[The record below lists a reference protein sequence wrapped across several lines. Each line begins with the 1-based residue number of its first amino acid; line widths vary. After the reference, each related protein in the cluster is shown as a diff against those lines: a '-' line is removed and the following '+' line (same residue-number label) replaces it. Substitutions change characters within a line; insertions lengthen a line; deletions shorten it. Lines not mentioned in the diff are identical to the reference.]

1 MVRLCL
7 SIPNLSSMVSM
18 PRNRK
23 TLMQFDL
30 QCLLEPQL
38 WYAIIMIPSWWGRE
52 TERRQRAR
60 EWRLLRALT
69 TGLLQR
75 QWRLLVLSGAKVDRS
90 STRCARRSEDDL
102 EPWLGPA
109 IPQSIARS

>member
-1 MVRLCL
+1 
-7 SIPNLSSMVSM
+7 M

-90 STRCARRSEDDL
+90 STRGRPLLHSLRPEVRGRPGAMVGSSHPPEH
-102 EPWLGPA
+102 
-109 IPQSIARS
+109 S